1 MFDITLLAPSM
12 LFVIASLSVVFSG
25 SSEDPE
31 LYQSAVDNSAIEE
44 IRHQPDNLK
53 GFQAS

>member
-12 LFVIASLSVVFSG
+12 LFVIASLSVVLSG